1 MTQHFTVEQ
10 ANALI
15 PTLEDLVQR
24 LQDQETL
31 MSSEYAEIEGLRE
44 RVRTNGG
51 HALGGPYLGEMA
63 RFAKLIEELHDHGCL
78 LKDIT
83 KGLLDFPALKDG
95 REVYLCWMLGEE
107 SVEWWHE
114 RETGFA
120 GRQPIETL

>member
-1 MTQHFTVEQ
+1 MRRFFTVEE

-15 PTLEDLVQR
+15 PALEALIKRLNVQR
-24 LQDQETL
+24 EKMGGEFAD
-31 MSSEYAEIEGLRE
+31 IEKVHE
-44 RVRTNGG
+44 SVRGNGG
-51 HALGGPYLGEMA
+51 HPQGGPYLNEIF
-63 RFAKLIEELHDHGCL
+63 RFTSLIQEIHRHGCI
-78 LKDIT
+78 LKDVAQ
-83 KGLLDFPALKDG
+83 GLVDFPSLKDG